1 MKKIDQIREQYDLIT
16 EKEEA
21 ETRKLTTL
29 VRAGL
34 FDPKKLPMLKRAL
47 NKDPKDMTPAE
58 RKILIELLD
67 SLMAEVLQSQQ
78 VYSKVKQNVMM
89 KEENLEE
96 VKGADNY
103 YSKYDPRYTKMPT
116 DREIPTIII
125 LKRKAIRIYPD
136 NQKVALYYSQ
146 ALDKYVTIPFGTFGD
161 APMNEA
167 VVIGDDDEEDKKDY
181 GYQMKKSY
189 IKYKNPEDHKN
200 IIRMKGELDSMKRK
214 MASGGYKEG
223 KSKQTAS
230 QTISSREAALQKL
243 KQKAPQEKITKTVPG
258 GDPSKLSKGNF
269 KKLMKSISNSNDMN
283 FATKFGTK
291 IGLRARRAVDKTLA
305 AGSDKLNHAFEES
318 EIKAKFYA
326 KRKQQV
332 DEQALPKSDVEIKTY
347 KPTTDYKPSEKP
359 ANVNKPLEKGKSVV
373 PSVKGKEI
381 ELPSAVKGA
390 VAGRKFGLPGM
401 VAGAVLN
408 PDKAGE
414 KPEELPVAKT
424 IKQIQ
429 GLEGQQRFRP
439 APDSNKEV
447 SFEKPQKPVDIPIP
461 TPTPVKPEPAT
472 KPSAPESKPAV
483 DTSKLPEVSR
493 RDVLDDLTSVLGMT
507 SAAKGIQS
515 LRNRKGGPKKGDKD
529 LSDVNLPNIE
539 LPSLKIDKGYTPPKE
554 FGLKAKTSAPKG
566 DVRTTVQARD
576 TSLYRKSLQAE
587 ESNSTISVVKSYT
600 PPKEFALS
608 SKIIANQSKG
618 KVRTSVD
625 TRDTIQYR
633 KSLQQNESV
642 LNTLYNIKE
651 NEEKAIEIAN
661 ESVVINNTVAN
672 KIIGLYESVN
682 KNNKEKIETMLN
694 ESVDSFKKIASFA
707 ARQ

>member
-21 ETRKLTTL
+21 ETRKLTSL

-189 IKYKNPEDHKN
+189 TKYKNKDDHKN

-223 KSKQTAS
+223 KSKQTAA
-230 QTISSREAALQKL
+230 QTISSREAALKKL
-243 KQKAPQEKITKTVPG
+243 KQKAPQEKVTKTVPG
-258 GDPSKLSKGNF
+258 GDPSKLSKDNF
-269 KKLMKSISNSNDMN
+269 KKLMKGIDASDDN
-283 FATKFGTK
+283 FATRLGTK
-291 IGLRARRAVDKTLA
+291 IGLKARRAVDKTIA
-305 AGSDKLNHAFEES
+305 AGSDKINHTFEETETKS
-318 EIKAKFYA
+318 KFYA
-326 KRKQQV
+326 KRQKQV
-332 DEQALPKSDVEIKTY
+332 DEAVALAIPAAAAVGRAILPHAIGAFSAIAGGKTLSDYLSRKAKPAAVDIEKSLPAKPDYQKATELPDELKAKPAIVDKTRTKDDDVSKSVALPAATAGNVSKDVEAAREVARGAALSQTRATSGAKADAQAKAETQ
-347 KPTTDYKPSEKP
+347 KAPEGKPSSRP
-359 ANVNKPLEKGKSVV
+359 RGK
-373 PSVKGKEI
+373 
-381 ELPSAVKGA
+381 L
-390 VAGRKFGLPGM
+390 
-401 VAGAVLN
+401 
-408 PDKAGE
+408 
-414 KPEELPVAKT
+414 
-424 IKQIQ
+424 
-429 GLEGQQRFRP
+429 
-439 APDSNKEV
+439 
-447 SFEKPQKPVDIPIP
+447 DI
-461 TPTPVKPEPAT
+461 
-472 KPSAPESKPAV
+472 
-483 DTSKLPEVSR
+483 D
-493 RDVLDDLTSVLGMT
+493 
-507 SAAKGIQS
+507 
-515 LRNRKGGPKKGDKD
+515 
-529 LSDVNLPNIE
+529 
-539 LPSLKIDKGYTPPKE
+539 LPSLQIDKAYTPPKE
-554 FGLKAKTSAPKG
+554 FGLQAKTSKPKS

-576 TSLYRKSLQAE
+576 TSLYRKSMQAE
-587 ESNSTISVVKSYT
+587 ESNSTISIVKSYT
-600 PPKEFALS
+600 PPKEFSLAG
-608 SKIIANQSKG
+608 KIRANQSKG
-618 KVRTSVD
+618 SVRTSVD

-682 KNNKEKIETMLN
+682 KNNKEKIESMLN